1 MSVVSFP
8 KREHEKVIF
17 VCGCGCASFELNGD
31 GTATCRACRS
41 SPQDGGWK
49 VRGEDDPLFEGN
61 VTFSDAGNSGG
72 EFAERK
78 IKREAKKAE
87 WIICGTWEG
96 RIMSWADG
104 FIETLE
110 QEAWLR
116 NSVEIGLTEILKE
129 KP

>member
-8 KREHEKVIF
+8 KREAEAAIF

-31 GTATCRACRS
+31 GTATCRTCRTV
-41 SPQDGGWK
+41 PHEGGWK
-49 VRGEDDPLFEGN
+49 TRGPDDPVFDGD
-61 VTFSDAGNSGG
+61 VAFSDGGNGDG
-72 EFAERK
+72 FAERK
-78 IKREAKKAE
+78 IKRDVQKAE

-104 FIETLE
+104 FIETPE

-116 NSVEIGLTEILKE
+116 NGVEIGLTEILKD